1 MKKIPPAAAILCFL
15 LAFAP
20 DGFLH
25 AAPPEL
31 VKISTDIPDF
41 VTGLPSRADTIYGYG
56 AAIAPDLDESLELA
70 ETHAKRDLSGRIVEG
85 IPSVSAYITKIS
97 GGAWDPLF
105 IQILLLADRHIMD
118 ALIYTGVTVVEKRV
132 QTPDGAVWCLLSLKK
147 KDALAI
153 ITNVDRLLR

>member
-1 MKKIPPAAAILCFL
+1 MKKIPPAPAILCFL
-15 LAFAP
+15 LAFVPAR
-20 DGFLH
+20 FAY

-31 VKISTDIPDF
+31 VKVSTDIPDF
-41 VTGLPSRADTIYGYG
+41 VMGLPSRADTIYGYG
-56 AAIAPDLDESLELA
+56 AAIASNLDESLELA
-70 ETHAKRDLSGRIVEG
+70 ESHAKRDLSGRMVEG
-85 IPSVSAYITKIS
+85 IPSVSEYIEKIA
-97 GGAWDPLF
+97 GGVWDPYF

-118 ALIYTGVTVVEKRV
+118 ALLYTGVTVVEKRV